1 MLIFWATLISGHMF
15 SVFWELLRPVEPC
28 RLQGM
33 PWKEQRW
40 PKGQVPKDQSTHP
53 CSPAPVLCHTYSTS
67 ANALSTCIFNSTQL
81 SYWNPLSKSKNSVSL
96 GTHMNTRLHRLGK
109 VLLPLSHC
117 SKLPLSSVQDPIQKG
132 LLVHLTLQVFL
143 LPFLAGFLL
152 PQPGPLFSWP
162 SLSARQEKKTR
173 IFSSSKQQ
181 TQEKNYDVCLPQGY
195 SVL

>member
-1 MLIFWATLISGHMF
+1 
-15 SVFWELLRPVEPC
+15 
-28 RLQGM
+28 
-33 PWKEQRW
+33 
-40 PKGQVPKDQSTHP
+40 
-53 CSPAPVLCHTYSTS
+53 
-67 ANALSTCIFNSTQL
+67 
-81 SYWNPLSKSKNSVSL
+81 
-96 GTHMNTRLHRLGK
+96 MNTRLHRLGK

-181 TQEKNYDVCLPQGY
+181 TQEKNYDVCLPLF
-195 SVL
+195 SVVTVKLTFNLIFNCNLIFCPVLIFRSQLATIGPKKSYKLYGSGTNG